1 MMFVAAVTM
10 MFAACNKDDNGGNT
24 PDQNNMARVGNVV
37 TPLEYELSF
46 DAYGTANINGM
57 YAQENIH
64 VHFGAGIAWESLGK
78 TFDLTTGYVDED
90 FWFRYEGMATN
101 ECQFTHSNYADGTL
115 GTWLNHG
122 ERSDNPVFSTGT
134 FSTACTDNGYT
145 LKIEGTLVDGTPV
158 LIKMDVPFTGEIIP
172 LTKNSVIYNG
182 VKYQFTTTAQQD
194 DSTGNVTWNST
205 GANNVSTSGT
215 IFQGSNNLGIFLED
229 NPVGDGYHFEFEIN
243 TPDIQLSYHWHN
255 NQLTGTINGEP
266 FTSSPFIGGE
276 ASISAYHNQMR
287 VTVIGTLN
295 NGKELR
301 LYVDSPY

>member
-1 MMFVAAVTM
+1 
-10 MFAACNKDDNGGNT
+10 
-24 PDQNNMARVGNVV
+24 
-37 TPLEYELSF
+37 
-46 DAYGTANINGM
+46 
-57 YAQENIH
+57 
-64 VHFGAGIAWESLGK
+64 
-78 TFDLTTGYVDED
+78 
-90 FWFRYEGMATN
+90 
-101 ECQFTHSNYADGTL
+101 L

-134 FSTACTDNGYT
+134 FSTARTDNGYT

-266 FTSSPFIGGE
+266 FTSTPFIGGE

-295 NGKELR
+295 NGKELS